1 LIFVKE
7 ALRTRVVALTGF
19 GDALKK
25 NFRSMLYKVRPAAS
39 TQARCLN
46 KTAYKSKDFV
56 QFRKML

>member
-7 ALRTRVVALTGF
+7 ALWTAVVALTGF

-25 NFRSMLYKVRPAAS
+25 NFRSMLYKARPAAS
-39 TQARCLN
+39 TQVRCLD
-46 KTAYKSKDFV
+46 KTGYKSKHFV